1 MIVFKKVKADDYNT
15 EAELV
20 MKVEEFYWPEVAE
33 NFVHFLQGCGYI
45 VQGIDVAEYLMEQY
59 AFQKREKPDVL
70 INGQEVS
77 LPTKKGKRHAKK
89 K

>member
-1 MIVFKKVKADDYNT
+1 MIVFKKIKADEYNT

-20 MKVEEFYWPEVAE
+20 MKVDEFAWPEVVD
-33 NFVHFLQGCGYI
+33 NFVHFLQGCGYV
-45 VQGIDVAEYLMEQY
+45 VQGIDVAEHLMEQY
-59 AFQKREKPDVL
+59 AFQKQEKTDVF